1 MSLTDPLDHRSADYP
16 INQLFLKR
24 WSPRAMSGEA
34 ISEDQ
39 LMTLFEAARWAPS
52 TYNEQEWRYLYATK
66 ASEHWQMFFDLLVD
80 ANQKWC
86 ENAAALIV
94 VCSNKN
100 MSRNDK
106 PNPVHSFDAGASFEN
121 LCLQAAD
128 MGIVAHGMAGFDQK
142 AAREVLSVPES
153 FAVEAMIAVGQP
165 GKLET
170 LPADLQEME
179 KPSTRKPLAE
189 IVAEGKFSF

>member
-128 MGIVAHGMAGFDQK
+128 MGVVAHGMAGFDQK